1 MNGRAKRLPA
11 AHAELIMLA
20 AQQTGPDSYSWF
32 VFEIGEVEYYLDMVQ
47 FF

>member
-11 AHAELIMLA
+11 ALAELIMLA
-20 AQQTGPDSYSWF
+20 ACGGPDSYSWF